1 MTEHQDGR
9 HTSRGATEAVVIA
22 RHGGPDV
29 LELGSV
35 ELRDPG
41 LGEVAVEVAFAGVN
55 FIDTYQ
61 RSGLYPTPLPFTPGM
76 EGSGRVSALGS
87 GVSDLAIGQRVAW
100 RSLGGG
106 YAERLVIGADS
117 VVAVPDGVD
126 DSTAAALLFQGMT
139 AHYLATSTYPVGR
152 GDVVVVHAAAGGV
165 GLFLTQ
171 VVKIRGGVVVGTV
184 STPEKAELARTVGA
198 DHVVD
203 YADLVPRVKEIT
215 DGLGA
220 AAVFDGVGRA
230 TFDQSLEALRPRG
243 TLALFGASSGPVPP
257 VDPMRLNAGSFYLT
271 RPTMVHYV
279 TTRDEMV
286 ARANELFGWLGSGRL
301 SVTIGGVYPLDETR
315 RAHEALESRS
325 SSGKLLLDV
334 AARSGS

>member
-9 HTSRGATEAVVIA
+9 RTSTEAVVIA

-126 DSTAAALLFQGMT
+126 DSTAAALLFQGLT
-139 AHYLATSTYPVGR
+139 AHYLATSTYPVGK

-203 YADLVPRVKEIT
+203 YAD
-215 DGLGA
+215 
-220 AAVFDGVGRA
+220 
-230 TFDQSLEALRPRG
+230 
-243 TLALFGASSGPVPP
+243 AS
-257 VDPMRLNAGSFYLT
+257 
-271 RPTMVHYV
+271 
-279 TTRDEMV
+279 TRDRSISPV
-286 ARANELFGWLGSGRL
+286 RQWCTTS
-301 SVTIGGVYPLDETR
+301 R
-315 RAHEALESRS
+315 RAMRWLLGPTSC
-325 SSGKLLLDV
+325 SGGW
-334 AARSGS
+334 ARGGSA